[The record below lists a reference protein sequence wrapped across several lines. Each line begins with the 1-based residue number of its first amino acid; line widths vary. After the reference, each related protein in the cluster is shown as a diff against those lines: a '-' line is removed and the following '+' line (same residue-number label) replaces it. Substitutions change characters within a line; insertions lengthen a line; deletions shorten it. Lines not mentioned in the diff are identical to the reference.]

1 MRSQDT
7 ETSGRPWFTLIPGL
21 TGIIGGTQRLLQEA
35 RLEKEGIITSGTVV
49 QKELQRSFSRRSAK
63 IFGTYLTGEPAIH
76 GVTYSFTPADRKP
89 TEGQWAVSAS
99 MFHALRSGTTVSVR
113 YLPGDP
119 TVSKIDHTSRRVTG
133 VLRIVTGAALLG
145 LSVLEFDWHRL

>member
-1 MRSQDT
+1 
-7 ETSGRPWFTLIPGL
+7 
-21 TGIIGGTQRLLQEA
+21 
-35 RLEKEGIITSGTVV
+35 
-49 QKELQRSFSRRSAK
+49 
-63 IFGTYLTGEPAIH
+63 
-76 GVTYSFTPADRKP
+76 
-89 TEGQWAVSAS
+89 